1 MRALSAL
8 SARTRGW
15 NRPMLVTAW
24 LMVPIVLV
32 SLVGL
37 VVDDR
42 ILVGAPIWLKPLKF
56 AVSIAVYGIT
66 WSWLI
71 SLLGV
76 GKRLAQRVSV
86 VLAVVLLLE
95 QVLIVMQVVRGRGSH
110 FNVLTPFDSTVFA
123 VMGVS
128 IAVLWTGT
136 LVLTV
141 LVLRTPFA
149 DRATRWALRIG
160 AVISLAG
167 IGTGALMTSPTS
179 TQLDSMKDGT
189 FKGIIGAHSV
199 GVEDGGPVMPVTG
212 WSTTGGDLRIP
223 HFVGMHALQV
233 LPLLVLLMVVL
244 AARVPALADEA
255 VRTRLVVVA
264 GVGYGL
270 LFGLVLWQ
278 AERGQALLAPDAL
291 TLTAAAVVVVAVV
304 VGAVVAVNSKAQVA
318 AR

>member
-1 MRALSAL
+1 
-8 SARTRGW
+8 
-15 NRPMLVTAW
+15 MLVTTWA
-24 LMVPIVLV
+24 MVPIVLV

-66 WSWLI
+66 WAWLI
-71 SLLGV
+71 SLLKI

-123 VMGVS
+123 VMGAS
-128 IAVLWTGT
+128 IATLWTGT
-136 LVLTV
+136 LILTV

-149 DRATRWALRIG
+149 DRATRWSLRLG

-167 IGTGALMTSPTS
+167 IGMGALMTSPTD
-179 TQLDSMKDGT
+179 TQLASMDNGT
-189 FKGIIGAHSV
+189 FKGIIGAHTV
-199 GVEDGGPVMPVTG
+199 GREDGGPVMPITG

-233 LPLLVLLMVVL
+233 LPLLVLLMTVL
-244 AARVPALADEA
+244 AARVPALADVA

-264 GVGYGL
+264 GLGYAA

-278 AERGQALLAPDAL
+278 AERGQPLLRPDAL
-291 TLTAAAVVVVAVV
+291 TLTALAAIVVAVG
-304 VGAVVAVNSKAQVA
+304 VGAAVALSAKGKATMAVEEKA
-318 AR
+318 SVG

>member
-1 MRALSAL
+1 MRALSAMT
-8 SARTRGW
+8 ARTAGW

-24 LMVPIVLV
+24 AMVPVALV
-32 SLVGL
+32 CLVGL
-37 VVDDR
+37 AVDDR

-66 WSWLI
+66 WAWLI
-71 SLLGV
+71 SLLKIGE
-76 GKRLAQRVSV
+76 RLARRVSV
-86 VLAVVLLLE
+86 VLAAVMFVE
-95 QVLIVMQVVRGRGSH
+95 QALILMQVVRGRGSH
-110 FNVLTPFDSTVFA
+110 FNVLTPFDSTVFG

-136 LVLTV
+136 LILTV

-160 AVISLAG
+160 AVVSLAG

-189 FKGIIGAHSV
+189 FKGVIGAHTV
-199 GVEDGGPVMPVTG
+199 GMEDGGPVMPVTG
-212 WSTTGGDLRIP
+212 WSTTGGDLRVP
-223 HFVGMHALQV
+223 HFIGMHALQV
-233 LPLLVLLMVVL
+233 LPLLVLVL
-244 AARVPALADEA
+244 ALLATRVPALADGA
-255 VRTRLVVVA
+255 VRARLVVVA

-278 AERGQALLAPDAL
+278 AERGQPLLEPDAL
-291 TLTAAAVVVVAVV
+291 TLTAAAAIVVGVVVGSVVAVT
-304 VGAVVAVNSKAQVA
+304 ARTRVA
-318 AR
+318 A